1 MAATSWIQ
9 ELEHDLRFAWR
20 AAWKHPG
27 HSLAAVLTLAGGI
40 AAVTVILSVVNG
52 VILRPLPY
60 PNADRAVLM
69 WMTARPGTP
78 GPAGRLPFS
87 GPNFLDLKA
96 GARTLEHAAAF
107 RSWPMTFAG
116 EHEAQELA
124 GAKVSAG
131 FFEILGVRPLLGR
144 VIGEADDVPG
154 AEPVVVL
161 GHGLWRERFG
171 RDPSVIGRT
180 MVLDRTSYTVIG
192 VMPQG
197 FAFPRGAELPSG
209 FRFAPRTEIWTQ
221 LALEPGQQNLRGLQN
236 MAAIA
241 LPRTGTSLE
250 QVTADFDL
258 VMRRLEDEYPNFN
271 TYMTARPAGLL
282 DGPLEQVGP
291 ALGVLLGA
299 VGFLLLLACANVSN
313 LLLARAVARGRE
325 MAIRGALG
333 AGRGRLVRQFITEN
347 LFLAATGTG
356 LGLILAIALKGT
368 VLALAP
374 VALPRMDDI
383 ALDWRVFGIIAG
395 VMLLVGLGLGVMT
408 ATQLTAADRMEEL
421 REGARSGSGL
431 RARRF
436 RDGLTALEVALSV
449 VLLVGAVTLGRTF
462 LNLRQIEPGFDPESV
477 VTAKLMQPSKLTSFA
492 DFPRMIPVWSRFQ
505 RELLDRVAVIPGVEA
520 AGIATTLPLTGAWEN
535 SGFSIIGKPPPTP
548 DNPYTALFAGV
559 TPGYFEA
566 MGIPLVRGRIFSR
579 DDPDS
584 LALAVISQ
592 ALAEA
597 YWPGEDVVG
606 QQIRVFGQL
615 PVTIT
620 GVVGN
625 VQQRQL
631 GSDPVRMLYLASSVY
646 TAPSTMLVIRAGRD
660 PAGVIA
666 PVRAALRDL
675 DRAVPLTSVAL
686 MEDLIA
692 ESLAQQRF
700 SATLLS
706 VFSLG
711 ALALAV
717 FGLYGVISFGVA
729 RRAREFGVRLALGA
743 DPGRVQWMVLR
754 EGLTLTLLGVGVGL
768 VAAAGFSRVL
778 SGLVYGAST
787 TDPATLAGV
796 TVLLT
801 AVTLAAALIPARRAM
816 RVDPAVVLR
825 EE

>member
-1 MAATSWIQ
+1 MLLQ
-9 ELEHDLRFAWR
+9 DLKFALR
-20 AAWKHPG
+20 SLRKHPG
-27 HSLAAVLTLAGGI
+27 YAVAALLTLAGGI
-40 AAVTVILSVVNG
+40 GAVTAILSIVNG

-116 EHEAQELA
+116 QHDAQVLA
-124 GAKVSAG
+124 GARVSAG
-131 FFEILGVRPLLGR
+131 FFEILGMRPLLGR
-144 VIGEADDVPG
+144 VISEADDLSG

-171 RDPSVIGRT
+171 RDPAVIGRT
-180 MVLDRTSYTVIG
+180 IILDHTSYTVIG
-192 VMPQG
+192 VMPEG

-236 MAAIA
+236 LAAIA
-241 LPRTGTSLE
+241 LPRAGASVE

-258 VMRRLEDEYPNFN
+258 VMRRLEEEYPNFN

-313 LLLARAVARGRE
+313 LLLARAVARARE
-325 MAIRGALG
+325 IAIRGALG
-333 AGRGRLVRQFITEN
+333 AGRGRMVRQFITEN
-347 LFLAATGTG
+347 LFLATMGTG

-374 VALPRMDDI
+374 ATLPRMDDI
-383 ALDWRVFGIIAG
+383 ALDWRVYGIIAG

-408 ATQLTAADRMEEL
+408 ATQLTAGDRMEDL
-421 REGARSGSGL
+421 REGARSGGGL

-462 LNLRQIEPGFDPESV
+462 LNLRQIEPGFEPESV
-477 VTAKLMQPSKLTSFA
+477 VTARLVQPFRMTSFA
-492 DFPRMIPVWSRFQ
+492 DFPRLIPVWARFQ
-505 RELLDRVAVIPGVEA
+505 RELLDRIAVIPGVGA
-520 AGIATTLPLTGAWEN
+520 AGIATWLPLTGAWEN
-535 SGFSIIGKPPPTP
+535 TGFEIIGKPPPTP
-548 DNPYTALFAGV
+548 DNNYSALFAGV

-566 MGIPLVRGRIFSR
+566 LGIQLIRGRTFSR

-584 LALAVISQ
+584 LRLAVVSET
-592 ALAEA
+592 LAEA
-597 YWPGEDVVG
+597 YWPGEEVVG
-606 QQIRVFGQL
+606 RQIRVFSER
-615 PVTIT
+615 PVEIA
-620 GVVGN
+620 GVVAN
-625 VQQRQL
+625 VQQRRL
-631 GSDPVRMLYLASSVY
+631 GSEPVRMLYLSPSVY
-646 TAPSTMLVIRAGRD
+646 TAPSTMLVIRSGRD
-660 PAGVIA
+660 PAGVIP

-675 DRAVPLTSVAL
+675 DRSVPLTTVVL

-700 SATLLS
+700 SATLLT

-743 DPGRVQWMVLR
+743 DPRRVQWMVLR
-754 EGLTLTLLGVGVGL
+754 EGLTLALLGVGAGL
-768 VAAAGFSRVL
+768 GVAAGFSRML

-796 TVLLT
+796 TALLT
-801 AVTLAAALIPARRAM
+801 GVTLAAAQIPARRAM